1 MKHQWRRALGRMKDR
16 SSIIMS
22 SLTLKTR
29 HRHCGLEG
37 CIIKAT
43 SHNDSCMDY
52 KSVERVFAY
61 VKTSPS
67 HLIIF
72 LWALTRRIERT
83 RNWVV
88 ALKSLILFHGV
99 LSSKA
104 PGTRKIG
111 RLPFNLSCFEDGYV
125 TLSDRLAFDLFV
137 QAYFV
142 FVDLKSVTLSAELN
156 DDMVVQMMEEEKEGV
171 KRELVRV
178 QRWQKLMGVSL
189 NVKPC
194 GVIRD
199 KVLVIE
205 AMDCMIIE
213 VLELYSKINQEID
226 EVLERIY
233 KNKVEKCEV
242 LMVID
247 VLHKANKQ
255 GDDLCDYFEFCRKVG
270 LIRAPVC
277 VEIKRFS
284 KDDFLGLEKIINGNE
299 MCMSMSQID
308 YEEEKEDDKYE
319 IGLKTV
325 ITDKWEVFDEEFKE
339 VADGGGRE
347 LMVVE
352 EKEDPFASYCSSL
365 SLSSGLTQA
374 NHLNPFLDYYAD
386 RPFQQEQ
393 VQMLSLI

>member
-1 MKHQWRRALGRMKDR
+1 
-16 SSIIMS
+16 MS

-29 HRHCGLEG
+29 HRHSGLEG

-67 HLIIF
+67 QLIIF

-125 TLSDRLAFDLFV
+125 TVSDRLAFDLFV

-142 FVDLKSVTLSAELN
+142 FVDLKSVTLLAELN
-156 DDMVVQMMEEEKEGV
+156 DDMVVQMEEEKEGV

-226 EVLERIY
+226 EVLDRIY
-233 KNKVEKCEV
+233 KNKVGKGEV

-277 VEIKRFS
+277 VEIQRFS
-284 KDDFLGLEKIINGNE
+284 KDDFLRLEKIMNGNE
-299 MCMSMSQID
+299 VCTSMSQID
-308 YEEEKEDDKYE
+308 YEKERKDVEYNKTS
-319 IGLKTV
+319 LKTV
-325 ITDKWEVFDEEFKE
+325 ITDKWKVFDEDFKE
-339 VADGGGRE
+339 VEDGGGGVH
-347 LMVVE
+347 MVVE
-352 EKEDPFASYCSSL
+352 EKEDPFAPYCSSL
-365 SLSSGLTQA
+365 NLSLSSSSGLPQA
-374 NHLNPFLDYYAD
+374 NHLNPFIDYYAD